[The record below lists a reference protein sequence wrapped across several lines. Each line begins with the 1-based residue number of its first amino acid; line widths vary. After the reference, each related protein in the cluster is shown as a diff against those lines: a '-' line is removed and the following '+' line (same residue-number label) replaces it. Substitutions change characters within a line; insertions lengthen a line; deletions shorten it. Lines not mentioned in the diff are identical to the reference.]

1 MPEVLLHHK
10 LALSPVRWLTAG
22 EGLVAGS
29 DYRGGTRQQQA
40 GLRRGSAAVLG
51 VCMAVLGI
59 LASLPLH
66 ADILRSGGGD
76 DDILS
81 GTMRN
86 LMPDLTPQMTM
97 QLCQQLRPYR
107 PSPDLDYTAG
117 VDARGRA
124 VVPADLPGSP
134 GTQAPLHQF
143 DLPVTMETLR
153 MMGLPTGPLLPKG
166 DGSVG
171 WLSLNDG
178 QLLFN
183 GQPLGPTETG
193 GVFAFCQQL
202 R

>member
-1 MPEVLLHHK
+1 MARSEH
-10 LALSPVRWLTAG
+10 RT
-22 EGLVAGS
+22 
-29 DYRGGTRQQQA
+29 GTRQQRA
-40 GLRRGSAAVLG
+40 GWRRGSAAALG
-51 VCMAVLGI
+51 VWMVVLGI
-59 LASLPLH
+59 LAPLPLR

-124 VVPADLPGSP
+124 VVPADLPGST
-134 GTQAPLHQF
+134 GAQVPLHQF
-143 DLPVTMETLR
+143 DLPVTIETLR
-153 MMGLPTGPLLPKG
+153 MMGLPTGQLLPRG